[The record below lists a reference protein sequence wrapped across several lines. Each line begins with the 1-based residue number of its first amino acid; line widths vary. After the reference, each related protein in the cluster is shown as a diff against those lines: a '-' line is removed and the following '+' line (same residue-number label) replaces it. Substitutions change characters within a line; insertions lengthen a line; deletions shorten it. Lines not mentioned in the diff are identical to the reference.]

1 MSNIALNKLPLE
13 KDAWKRPEEA
23 TNGNI
28 TNYTGQN
35 GFAHATWP
43 CNYTIDLEKE
53 QKISVVRFLLWDNLG
68 RKNNS
73 PNDRKYKFS
82 LSISSDGKVFT
93 TIYSN
98 QNEDG
103 SNGWFS
109 FKFTNE
115 IYARFVKL
123 NGHFNS
129 VNKEFHIVEF
139 EIHDQTPPP
148 INSNNLKNYDIVYG
162 VGSPSEEKLSELID
176 KVVSKKSELFEGIED
191 KIGDINKNLKI
202 SREAI
207 DNAELL
213 KQTHGFL
220 EESIKNKRNSEKW
233 LGAAIITL
241 VIFLL
246 LLYYFIFCDKQSVK
260 IIKDSALDE
269 NVKPFTY
276 ILLTAFYTTKALFI
290 STLLFVFGWMLKNY
304 RSEKHNYVINKH
316 KAMTLTVA
324 IGVITRENF
333 AGSDRQNIFN
343 KGMEITFTHQPTG
356 FSKED
361 GAQPSIIN
369 TMLQKENPFFKNE
382 K

>member
-1 MSNIALNKLPLE
+1 MSNFALKKLPLE
-13 KDAWKRPEEA
+13 KDSWKRPEEA

-28 TNYTGQN
+28 TNYTDES

-43 CNYTIDLEKE
+43 CNYTIDLERE
-53 QKISVVRFLLWDNLG
+53 QKLSVIRFLLWDKLG

-73 PNDRKYKFS
+73 ISSRKYKFT
-82 LSISSDGKVFT
+82 LSISTDGKAFT

-98 QNEDG
+98 QNEEG

-109 FKFTNE
+109 FNFTNE
-115 IYARFVKL
+115 IYARFVRL

-139 EIHDQTPPP
+139 EIHDQIPSP
-148 INSNNLKNYDIVYG
+148 INSKNIKNYDIIYG
-162 VGSPSEEKLSELID
+162 VGAPSEEKLSDLID

-191 KIGDINKNLKI
+191 KINDINKNLKI
-202 SREAI
+202 SSEAI
-207 DNAELL
+207 DNADLL

-220 EESIKNKRNSEKW
+220 EESIKNKKNSDKW
-233 LGAAIITL
+233 LVSAIITL
-241 VIFLL
+241 VIFLS
-246 LLYYFIFCDKQSVK
+246 LLYYFVFCDEQSMK
-260 IIKDSALDE
+260 IIKKSALDE
-269 NVKPFTY
+269 DTKPFTY
-276 ILLTAFYTTKALFI
+276 ILLAAYYTTKALFI
-290 STLLFVFGWMLKNY
+290 STLLFIFGWMLKNY

-324 IGVITRENF
+324 IGVITKDNF

-356 FSKED
+356 FSKEEVT
-361 GAQPSIIN
+361 QPSIIN
-369 TMLQKENPFFKNE
+369 TMLQKENPFLKNE